1 MRTVG
6 WVGDD
11 KLQESETVA
20 RRQRV
25 APHHR
30 SRAVAFDCVAVRFP
44 IALLTVP
51 QGRVIVTGGAGFIG
65 SATIWQLN
73 SLGYDDILCVDAL
86 RSGDKWKNLVGL
98 RITDALHKDD
108 FLATLRR
115 NPGAYA
121 ADAVI
126 HLGACSATTERDAD
140 YLLQNNTHYTSELA
154 QWSLE
159 RHAKFIYASSAA
171 TYGDAAQG
179 FDDDPARLESLVPLN
194 MYGFSKHLFDLQAA
208 RQGLLDRIVGLKF
221 FNVFG
226 PNEYHKGDMMS
237 VVCKAHRQILATG
250 ELQLFQ
256 SHRDGVADGEQ
267 QRDFVYVK
275 DAAKVIAWLLEARD
289 VNGLFNLGTGKARS
303 WNALAHAVFA
313 AMQRSPNIRYIPM
326 PETLRDRYQYF
337 TMASMARLTAA
348 GCRVPFT
355 TLEDAVADYVRNYL
369 ARDEATLGVV
379 AA

>member
-1 MRTVG
+1 
-6 WVGDD
+6 
-11 KLQESETVA
+11 
-20 RRQRV
+20 
-25 APHHR
+25 
-30 SRAVAFDCVAVRFP
+30 
-44 IALLTVP
+44 
-51 QGRVIVTGGAGFIG
+51 VIVTGGAGFIG

-73 SLGYDDILCVDAL
+73 ALGYDDILCVDAL
-86 RSGDKWKNLVGL
+86 RTGDKWKNLVGL
-98 RITDALHKDD
+98 RITDVLHKDE
-108 FLATLRR
+108 FFNTIST
-115 NPGAYA
+115 NPGAYR
-121 ADAVI
+121 ADAVV

-140 YLLQNNTHYTSELA
+140 YLLQNNTHYTSALA

-208 RQGLLDRIVGLKF
+208 RSGMLDRIVGLKF

-237 VVCKAHRQILATG
+237 VVCKAHRQIVATG
-250 ELQLFQ
+250 ELQLFA
-256 SHRDGVADGEQ
+256 SHRDGIADGEQ

-289 VNGLFNLGTGKARS
+289 VSCLFNLGTGKARS
-303 WNALAHAVFA
+303 WNALATAVFS
-313 AMQRSPNIRYIPM
+313 AMQRTPNIRYIPM

-337 TMASMARLTAA
+337 TMASMARLAAA
-348 GCRVPFT
+348 GCSVPFT

-379 AA
+379 PA